1 MSEPGAS
8 DDGFPRVHLGR
19 FELVH
24 RLDFG
29 GMAEIFLAL
38 ERGVHDF
45 ERVVVIKKSLPHL
58 AQKAAFREMFLQ
70 EARWV
75 ARLNHPNIVQIY
87 ELGEADGAAFIAMEH
102 VSGTS
107 LRELI
112 SASVNAQKQLP
123 LGVVVGLMAQACA
136 GAHAAHE
143 LRDPQDKPLGL
154 VHRDISPHNLM
165 VTAGGHV
172 KLLDFGI
179 AKATELGIDT
189 TRTGALKGKVHFMSP
204 EQVLQ
209 ERLDRRSDVFALGVV
224 AWELLTLRRLFRR
237 ENELATMQAITGG
250 EAMRPDRVREGI
262 PPALSA
268 AVMKALKVDREQRYA
283 SADDFRRAL
292 LAAADE
298 AGIRHDVDEVAGWV
312 RELMGETLD
321 ANAEALKVAVERAKR
336 EGFSNEQPV
345 RKKIPTQTLP
355 SVSPP
360 DRDDA
365 TEPSVPVQIPVQ
377 VPVPPPAQTG
387 RRKLLRQAAF
397 VAVFAASVGASAG
410 YMLLR
415 PQPLEGPPLKIGF
428 APIID
433 QRVLAED
440 MEPMRQHL
448 ERQTGRPV
456 EFVYAGSYHDL
467 AEKLLSGAVEF
478 AAMPPALFVRTELR
492 EPKIHA
498 LALKLVGGS
507 SGSDGVLVA
516 ADGSGINSVADL
528 KGKTMCAPD
537 AESTTGLLFPR
548 FAAKKAG
555 LDFEKDVKVE
565 FSGNHLQV
573 LRDVL
578 AGKCQAGATYS
589 GALLNAVTQ
598 GVEVSGL
605 RQVAL
610 TGHSPQDAIVAGP
623 KVPAEASAKLLE
635 ALRSYKPKADHL
647 EGSVERISGFVP
659 ARPEDYAS
667 IRELVELETAVRQ

>member
-1 MSEPGAS
+1 MPDARAP

-24 RLDFG
+24 RLDVG

-38 ERGVHDF
+38 ERGVHGF
-45 ERVVVIKKSLPHL
+45 ERVVVVKKALPHL
-58 AQKAAFREMFLQ
+58 AQHAAFREMFLQ

-75 ARLNHPNIVQIY
+75 ARLSHPNIVQIY
-87 ELGEADGAAFIAMEH
+87 ELGEADGGAFIAMEH
-102 VSGTS
+102 VSGVS

-112 SASVNAQKQLP
+112 SAAMHVHQPLP

-143 LRDPQDKPLGL
+143 LSDPDGKPLGL

-189 TRTGALKGKVHFMSP
+189 TRTGALKGKVHYMSP
-204 EQVLQ
+204 EQVLM
-209 ERLDRRSDVFALGVV
+209 ERLDRRSDVFALGIL

-237 ENELATMQAITGG
+237 GNELAAMQAITGG
-250 EAMRPDRVREGI
+250 DAARPERTRPEI

-268 AVMKALKVDREQRYA
+268 AVMQALQVDRERRFA
-283 SADDFRRAL
+283 TADELRRAL
-292 LAAADE
+292 LAAADG
-298 AGIRHDVDEVAGWV
+298 AGLRHGVDEVSAWV
-312 RELMGETLD
+312 RELLGDALE
-321 ANAEALKVAVERAKR
+321 ANAQALKAAVERAKR
-336 EGFSNEQPV
+336 EGFSREQPAR
-345 RKKIPTQTLP
+345 RKVPTQTLP

-360 DRDDA
+360 RGAEAEA
-365 TEPSVPVQIPVQ
+365 TQPSL
-377 VPVPPPAQTG
+377 PPPDGPPATPAPG
-387 RRKLLRQAAF
+387 RTARRRLLRQVGF
-397 VAVFAASVGASAG
+397 VAVFAASVGASAAWV
-410 YMLLR
+410 LLR
-415 PQPLEGPPLKIGF
+415 PPALEGPALRVGW
-428 APIID
+428 APTID
-433 QRVLAED
+433 PTVLAAD
-440 MEPMRQHL
+440 IEPMRLHL

-456 EFVYAGSYHDL
+456 EFVFAASYHDL
-467 AEKLLSGAVEF
+467 ADQLLAGAVEF
-478 AAMPPALFVRTELR
+478 AVMPPALFVRTER
-492 EPKIHA
+492 RAPDIHP

-516 ADGSGINSVADL
+516 ADGAGVTTVADL
-528 KGKTMCAPD
+528 KGKTLCAPD

-548 FAAKKAG
+548 AAARKAG
-555 LDFEKDVKVE
+555 LDWEKDVTVV

-578 AGKCQAGATYS
+578 AGRCQAGATYS

-623 KVPAEASAKLLE
+623 AVPPEARAKVLE
-635 ALRSYKPKADHL
+635 ALRSYRPPAGHP
-647 EGSVERISGFVP
+647 GAVERISGFVP

-667 IRELVELETAVRQ
+667 VRELVQLEAPAP